1 MRTTRSSW
9 ALLTGAA
16 LAVATSICVVDHL
29 GPRAIAP
36 TRTAWPEAARSST
49 PVQFRSNDSAAPVR
63 REPRMPLFSPP
74 LPDVTPMILYT
85 SPAFTPVSR

>member
-9 ALLTGAA
+9 VLLTGAA
-16 LAVATSICVVDHL
+16 LAVATSICVVDRV

-36 TRTAWPEAARSST
+36 TRSAWPDAARLAT
-49 PVQFRSNDSAAPVR
+49 PVQFRSDDGAVPVR
-63 REPRMPLFSPP
+63 RELRRPQFNPP
-74 LPDVTPMILYT
+74 LPDLTPMILYT

>member
-16 LAVATSICVVDHL
+16 LAVATSICVVDRL

-36 TRTAWPEAARSST
+36 TRTAWPDARPST
-49 PVQFRSNDSAAPVR
+49 PVQFRGNDGVAPVR
-63 REPRMPLFSPP
+63 REPRRPQFNPP
-74 LPDVTPMILYT
+74 LPDLTPMILYT
-85 SPAFTPVSR
+85 SPAFRPVSR